1 MIAASLLF
9 AVGASVFVRQTRAN
23 ARQAQ
28 LNSATA
34 NFFQGI
40 EHMRT
45 GSYKLAGAHF
55 ATVSELD
62 PEHPR
67 LPLYRK
73 TAQKLM
79 NQADQLDRAEVAL
92 KEGRLQDAAATL
104 TTIDVEPSL
113 KERLDKLNRRI
124 DVGRLA
130 GRAQA
135 FKDAVAGG
143 DRETAERILSELRS
157 AGMERE
163 ELEPLEAMLDKAGA
177 PKAKSSGRSGRSAR
191 SDRAAKACPP
201 SAPTR
206 AGRGSLPD
214 QQGSRR
220 QWSQRS
226 CEARGF

>member
-1 MIAASLLF
+1 MPQASEPEADEEPVTKMASVGDQPLLDPSGGHSTTYAHDHPGRLSARLRFAPLIAASLLF
-9 AVGASVFVRQTRAN
+9 AVGASVFFVRQTRAN

-92 KEGRLQDAAATL
+92 KRGRLQDAAATL

-124 DVGRLA
+124 DVVAWLGEHRLSKTPW
-130 GRAQA
+130 RAA
-135 FKDAVAGG
+135 
-143 DRETAERILSELRS
+143 TAKRRS
-157 AGMERE
+157 A
-163 ELEPLEAMLDKAGA
+163 
-177 PKAKSSGRSGRSAR
+177 S
-191 SDRAAKACPP
+191 
-201 SAPTR
+201 
-206 AGRGSLPD
+206 
-214 QQGSRR
+214 
-220 QWSQRS
+220 
-226 CEARGF
+226 